1 MSNTEIYTYDI
12 SAINDLPSDV
22 SLRNIEKNTNN
33 NYKIINYKHGQY
45 SDEQIK
51 EIGVF
56 RSVIIRDDKVM
67 CFSPP
72 KSISYENF
80 KQENS
85 DYSAVV
91 AEEYI
96 EGTMVNLFFDDKKV
110 PQEGAEFT
118 SDNDKWELTTKS
130 IIGADKPFHNGGI
143 ETSFRRMFLEAM
155 VECGLEF
162 NHLDRSLC
170 YSFVV
175 QHPMNRIV
183 KIIMK
188 PKLYLIAAYKIE
200 NSIVKEV
207 RLENSDIYKFVDI
220 PEKYQFKTY
229 DEAQEK
235 YASMET
241 YYSVVGIIF
250 KNSKGDRTKLRNP
263 IYEKVKHL
271 RGNDLKL
278 QFHYMAL
285 RQIGKISNYLRFYPE
300 HGEQFSKFRVDIHNY
315 TRELHK
321 NYFSCYIKKEKPLSE
336 YPYEYKTNMFKLHE
350 KYINELRPQNKN
362 ISMAVVINYV
372 NSMHP
377 AKLMYTINTPL
388 HTQKRDIINKNL
400 NKEKKEREEYSK
412 KIEN

>member
-33 NYKIINYKHGQY
+33 KYKIINYKHGQY
-45 SDEQIK
+45 SDEKVK

-72 KSISYENF
+72 KSISYEKF
-80 KQENS
+80 KQENT
-85 DYSAVV
+85 DYSTVV

-130 IIGADKPFHNGGI
+130 IIGADKPFHSNGS

-155 VECGLEF
+155 VESGLEF

-200 NSIVKEV
+200 NNTVKEV
-207 RLENSDIYKFVDI
+207 RLDNSEIYKFVDI
-220 PEKYQFKTY
+220 PEKYKFNTY

-241 YYSVVGIIF
+241 YYNVVGIIF
-250 KNSKGDRTKLRNP
+250 KNKKL
-263 IYEKVKHL
+263 
-271 RGNDLKL
+271 
-278 QFHYMAL
+278 
-285 RQIGKISNYLRFYPE
+285 
-300 HGEQFSKFRVDIHNY
+300 
-315 TRELHK
+315 
-321 NYFSCYIKKEKPLSE
+321 KKQD
-336 YPYEYKTNMFKLHE
+336 
-350 KYINELRPQNKN
+350 NE
-362 ISMAVVINYV
+362 
-372 NSMHP
+372 
-377 AKLMYTINTPL
+377 
-388 HTQKRDIINKNL
+388 
-400 NKEKKEREEYSK
+400 
-412 KIEN
+412 